1 MRSQTVIGVVVV
13 LALGYLIW
21 SWPKIQAQAMQ
32 IRTYHY
38 YSQFVADLHD
48 GKIASVILDS
58 DSHAHGDLTASATG
72 EKRYTVDVPPDPA
85 LADKLRAI
93 APGVR
98 IAVQGVGVGDRVAS
112 MLTPLILLA
121 LMFFL
126 VWWFINRQM
135 RASGNQALTFA
146 RSQAKLVGEGWD
158 KVTFDEVAGMDEVK
172 QELREI
178 VDFLRSREKYR
189 ALGAKVP
196 RGVLLI
202 GPPGCGK
209 TLLARAVAGEAQV
222 AFFYLSGSDFVE
234 MFVGVGASR
243 VRDLFN
249 QAKTHLPAIVFID
262 ELDAVGRVRGA
273 GIGGGHDE
281 REQTL
286 NALLVEMDGFDPNA
300 NVIVM
305 AATNRPDILD
315 PALLRP
321 GRFDRRIV
329 VHNPDVREREAILK
343 VHTRNKPLQ
352 PEVDLNIIARRT
364 PGFSG
369 ADLESLCN
377 EGALLAAR
385 ENRTTISMKDM
396 EEARERVIS
405 GPERRSHVISDKER
419 RIVAYHEAGHALV
432 GTDLPGAPPVDKVT
446 ILPRAMALGY
456 TSTMPE
462 EDRYMMQRSELLDR
476 VTQMLGGRAAEEL
489 VFHDVTTGAA
499 NDLEQVTDLA
509 RRMVTE
515 FGMSEAL
522 GPVQYGKKHGPI
534 FLARELNEERNYSED
549 VAQLIDSEVRVIVD
563 NSYEQA
569 REIVERRRPGLD
581 ALADALL
588 EFETLDAA
596 AVKSLIATG
605 AMPPGVPTPLPG
617 GTAVVDCEATDAAS
631 CPTPSPLPSLQPPL
645 PEPGA

>member
-1 MRSQTVIGVVVV
+1 MRSQSVIGLIVIIA
-13 LALGYLIW
+13 LAYLIW
-21 SWPKIQAQAMQ
+21 AWPKIAGQALSVKN
-32 IRTYHY
+32 YKY
-38 YSQFVADLHD
+38 YSEFAADLRD
-48 GKIASVILDS
+48 GKIASVTIDPANL
-58 DSHAHGDLTASATG
+58 AVG
-72 EKRYTVDVPPDPA
+72 EFVPNREYKRFRVDVPPDPA

-93 APGVR
+93 APGAR
-98 IAVQGVGVGDRVAS
+98 IAVQGLGAGDRIAGY
-112 MLTPLILLA
+112 LTPLILLGV
-121 LMFFL
+121 MFFF

-146 RSQAKLVGEGWD
+146 RSQAKLVGDSWE
-158 KVTFDEVAGMDEVK
+158 KVTFDEVAGMEEVK

-189 ALGAKVP
+189 ALGAKLP
-196 RGVLLI
+196 RGVLLV

-305 AATNRPDILD
+305 SATNRPDILD

-329 VHNPDVREREAILK
+329 VSNPDVREREGILK
-343 VHTRNKPLQ
+343 VHTRNKPL
-352 PEVDLNIIARRT
+352 ELDVDLTILARRT

-385 ENRTTISMKDM
+385 ENRTRITMKDM
-396 EEARERVIS
+396 EEARDRVIS
-405 GPERRSHVISDKER
+405 GPERRSRVISDKER

-432 GTDLPGAPPVDKVT
+432 GVDLPDAPPVDKVT
-446 ILPRAMALGY
+446 ILPRAMTLGY

-462 EDRYMMQRSELLDR
+462 EDRYMMARSELIDR
-476 VTQMLGGRAAEEL
+476 VTQTLGGRAAEEL
-489 VFHDVTTGAA
+489 VFNDVTTGAA
-499 NDLEQVTDLA
+499 NDLEQVTDLV

-515 FGMSEAL
+515 FGMSDVL
-522 GPVQYGKKHGPI
+522 GPLQYGKKHGPI
-534 FLARELNEERNYSED
+534 FLARELSEERNYSEE
-549 VAQLIDSEVRVIVD
+549 VARIIDAEVRRIVD
-563 NSYEQA
+563 DCYAQA
-569 REIVERRRPGLD
+569 REIVGRRRPTLD

-588 EFETLDAA
+588 EHETLDAA
-596 AVKSLIATG
+596 AVKSLVTTGIMPGLAPSPKEGVDVATG
-605 AMPPGVPTPLPG
+605 EPAEARSQ
-617 GTAVVDCEATDAAS
+617 TAS
-631 CPTPSPLPSLQPPL
+631 PSPKPALLPPL

>member
-1 MRSQTVIGVVVV
+1 MKSQTVIAVVVV
-13 LALGYLIW
+13 MALGYLIW
-21 SWPKIQAQAMQ
+21 AWPKIKDSAMQ
-32 IRTYHY
+32 VRQYHY
-38 YSQFVADLHD
+38 YSVFVGDLRD
-48 GKIASVILDS
+48 GKITSVILDS
-58 DSHAHGDLTASATG
+58 DSHAHGDLAPNAAN
-72 EKRYTVDVPPDPA
+72 EKRYTVDVPTDPA

-93 APGVR
+93 APGVN
-98 IAVQGVGVGDRVAS
+98 IAVQGVGVGDRAANL
-112 MLTPLILLA
+112 LTPLILLGV
-121 LMFFL
+121 MFFL

-146 RSQAKLVGEGWD
+146 RSQAKLVGVSWE

-343 VHTRNKPLQ
+343 VHTRNKPL
-352 PEVDLNIIARRT
+352 EVDVDLTIIARRT

-385 ENRTTISMKDM
+385 ESRTTITMKDM
-396 EEARERVIS
+396 EEARDRVIS

-432 GTDLPGAPPVDKVT
+432 GVDLPGAPPVDKVT

-476 VTQMLGGRAAEEL
+476 ITQMLGGRAAEEI
-489 VFHDVTTGAA
+489 VYHDVTTGAA
-499 NDLEQVTDLA
+499 NDLEQVTELA

-522 GPVQYGKKHGPI
+522 GPLQYGKKHGPI

-549 VAQLIDSEVRVIVD
+549 VAQLIDSEVRQIVD
-563 NSYEQA
+563 RSYEQA
-569 REIVERRRPGLD
+569 LEIVQRRRPGLD
-581 ALADALL
+581 ALSDALL
-588 EFETLDAA
+588 EYETLDAA
-596 AVKSLIATG
+596 AVKTLIADGTMPGG
-605 AMPPGVPTPLPG
+605 ALVPTPASGNSADCAPG
-617 GTAVVDCEATDAAS
+617 GTLPS
-631 CPTPSPLPSLQPPL
+631 PTPGPKPSLNPPL